1 MTKPIKPIQV
11 LIADDHAV
19 VRDGL
24 TAIIA
29 SDPALKLAG
38 QAVNGAQAVELAR
51 ALQPDVILL
60 DLMMPVKDGLSAI
73 ADLRRDNPAARILVL
88 TGYAEDDKVFPA
100 IKAGALGYMLKD
112 APREQLLQA
121 IHHVAAGRVSLHP
134 HIALKV
140 MQELQQPSNLPPTA
154 APLTPRE
161 LETISLIARGLS
173 NQQIAAELSVHERT
187 VVKYVGSILDKLH
200 LANRTQA
207 ALYALRQGW
216 AEL

>member
-1 MTKPIKPIQV
+1 MTQPIHV

-24 TAIIA
+24 AAIIA
-29 SDPALKLAG
+29 SDPGLKMAG
-38 QAVNGAQAVELAR
+38 QAVNGAQAVDLAR
-51 ALQPDVILL
+51 ALRPDVILL
-60 DLMMPVKDGLSAI
+60 DLIMPVKDGLSAI
-73 ADLRRDNPAARILVL
+73 ADIRRDNPAARILVL
-88 TGYAEDDKVFPA
+88 TGYVEDDKIFPA

-121 IHHVAAGRVSLHP
+121 IHNVAAGRVSLHP

-140 MQELQQPSNLPPTA
+140 MQELQQPSDLPPTA
-154 APLTPRE
+154 EPLTPRE

-173 NQQIAAELSVHERT
+173 NQQIAAELNVHERT
-187 VVKYVGSILDKLH
+187 VVKYVGSILEKLH

>member
-1 MTKPIKPIQV
+1 MTQPIHV

-24 TAIIA
+24 AAIIA
-29 SDPALKLAG
+29 SDPGLKLVG

-51 ALQPDVILL
+51 TLRPDVLLL
-60 DLMMPVKDGLSAI
+60 DLIMPVQDGLSAI

-121 IHHVAAGRVSLHP
+121 IHDVAAGRVFLSP

-140 MQELQQPSNLPPTA
+140 MQELQQPPDLPPTA
-154 APLTPRE
+154 EPLTPRE

-173 NQQIAAELSVHERT
+173 NQEIAAALNVHERT
-187 VVKYVGSILDKLH
+187 VVKYVSSILDKLH

>member
-1 MTKPIKPIQV
+1 MIQPIHV

-24 TAIIA
+24 AAIIA
-29 SDPALKLAG
+29 GDPGLKLIG

-51 ALQPDVILL
+51 ALRPDVLLL
-60 DLMMPVKDGLSAI
+60 DLIMPVQDGLSAI

-88 TGYAEDDKVFPA
+88 TGYAEDDQVFPA

-121 IHHVAAGRVSLHP
+121 IHDVAAGRVFLSP

-140 MQELQQPSNLPPTA
+140 MQELQQPPDLPPTA
-154 APLTPRE
+154 EPLTPRE

-173 NQQIAAELSVHERT
+173 NQEIAAALNVHERT
-187 VVKYVGSILDKLH
+187 VVKYVSSILEKLH

>member
-1 MTKPIKPIQV
+1 MVQPIHV
-11 LIADDHAV
+11 LIADDHSV

-24 TAIIA
+24 AAIIA
-29 SDPALKLAG
+29 GDPGLKLVG
-38 QAVNGAQAVELAR
+38 QAVNGVQAVELAR
-51 ALQPDVILL
+51 ALRPDVILL
-60 DLMMPVKDGLSAI
+60 DLIMPVKDGLSAI
-73 ADLRRDNPAARILVL
+73 ADLRRDNPAARVLVL
-88 TGYAEDDKVFPA
+88 TGYAADDLIFPA

-121 IHHVAAGRVSLHP
+121 IHDVAAGRVSLHP

-140 MQELQQPSNLPPTA
+140 MQELQQPPDLPPTTE
-154 APLTPRE
+154 PLTPRE

-173 NQQIAAELSVHERT
+173 NQEIAAALNVHERT
-187 VVKYVGSILDKLH
+187 VVKYVSSILDKLH